1 MKSIAL
7 LLPACLALTACV
19 GSGSGNEPV
28 PQRQQGFNDAMKA
41 GNQFSCQ
48 NGLAIA
54 VNSLG
59 TERVELHLDDQR
71 AVLQIAV
78 AASGERYT
86 ADKGLFGNAT
96 EWHQKGGEGMLEF
109 VDPYGNRVE
118 TVCRSR

>member
-1 MKSIAL
+1 MKHIAL

-19 GSGSGNEPV
+19 GSGNDV
-28 PQRQQGFNDAMKA
+28 APQAQQGFNDAMKSR
-41 GNQFSCQ
+41 NQFSCQ

-54 VNSLG
+54 VNSLD
-59 TERVELHLDDQR
+59 TERVELSLDDQR

-86 ADKGLFGNAT
+86 SSQGLFGNAT
-96 EWHQKGGEGMLEF
+96 EWHQKGGEGILEF